1 MSSNTWEE
9 VGEISTSRSALFSGV
24 VTFNNLVEEMR
35 EGLRWQKE
43 DEEKMVEVESERED
57 VAMDQDSLMGL
68 KLCIF

>member
-1 MSSNTWEE
+1 M
-9 VGEISTSRSALFSGV
+9 FSGV
-24 VTFNNLVEEMR
+24 VTLNNLVKEMR

-43 DEEKMVEVESERED
+43 DEEKMVEVKSDRED